1 MKNSKKGFTL
11 TEVLIVTA
19 IIVIL
24 SGAAIAG
31 IAVSIQQAQKRGQ
44 DLKNSQGE
52 NWESEAVLE
61 VKKTKIEL
69 GNEQFYEESADT
81 PTPTGAASSDK
92 ETLDDGDDPDP
103 DPKDPDPDPDPK
115 DPDPKDPD
123 PKDPDPKTDPE
134 PDPVVIPAGSPSYG
148 DTGRPTTGTTVY
160 GDNDTSNAS
169 KASVSI
175 GQAGDQNNNC
185 QINTTIPYG
194 TKTYVVYVEGA
205 KNSDEFKSY
214 NGTVDNLGN
223 GYYRVT
229 LNWANCA
236 GEQLYS
242 TTCKG
247 ATNSYV
253 VEYTT
258 TS

>member
-11 TEVLIVTA
+11 TEILIVTA

-92 ETLDDGDDPDP
+92 ETLDDGDDP
-103 DPKDPDPDPDPK
+103 